1 MVTHSSTLAWEIPW
15 MGEPG
20 GLPST
25 GSQRVRNDLATKQ
38 QQAFGEESVGSWS
51 IFTLQPSGKE
61 FTSQVGGWDVHAFR
75 KLEER
80 GGKGRKAEERGGKG
94 KVRVPGRGVMGRA
107 GSGLLPGLRRFT
119 CFE

>member
-1 MVTHSSTLAWEIPW
+1 

-80 GGKGRKAEERGGKG
+80 GGKG